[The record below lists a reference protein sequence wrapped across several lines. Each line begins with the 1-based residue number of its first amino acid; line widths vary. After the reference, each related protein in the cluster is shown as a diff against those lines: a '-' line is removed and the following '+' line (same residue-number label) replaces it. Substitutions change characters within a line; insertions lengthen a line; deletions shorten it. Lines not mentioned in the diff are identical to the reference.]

1 VCLCPQR
8 GSAQHVKPFIPLS
21 PSTLSS
27 CVSAGPHHQ
36 RRGGSEQAGKKTD
49 AVLSQPHTQAEND
62 TRPSGT
68 HTQAGDDARPCE
80 TSQPHPPAAYGTG
93 LSQPHTPAGYSTGLS
108 QPHTPAGYGT
118 GGSQP
123 HTQAGYGTGGSQPH
137 TQAGYGT
144 GLSQPHTPA
153 GYGIGGSQ
161 PHTQAEG
168 VATAAGYSTDT
179 DTHGDPTGVLST
191 QGPDAV
197 SDLGFVSSPA
207 DARARGTERRGVKGS
222 GDGRMKGGRGSAWNV
237 NVAHLNRLVV
247 DLPVEAVRLMTLA
260 YQVKRGDLERQCTW
274 LCRQVRPHIRCGTG
288 IPLVG
293 GASVEANTEG
303 RVAASEK
310 IPVRCTVRYGMGRNG
325 TFTVWYSMVRPY
337 VRRVG
342 QNHIYTVYIR

>member
-1 VCLCPQR
+1 MCLCPQR

-93 LSQPHTPAGYSTGLS
+93 LSQPHTPAGYS
-108 QPHTPAGYGT
+108 
-118 GGSQP
+118 
-123 HTQAGYGTGGSQPH
+123 
-137 TQAGYGT
+137 T

>member
-1 VCLCPQR
+1 
-8 GSAQHVKPFIPLS
+8 
-21 PSTLSS
+21 
-27 CVSAGPHHQ
+27 
-36 RRGGSEQAGKKTD
+36 
-49 AVLSQPHTQAEND
+49 
-62 TRPSGT
+62 
-68 HTQAGDDARPCE
+68 
-80 TSQPHPPAAYGTG
+80 
-93 LSQPHTPAGYSTGLS
+93 
-108 QPHTPAGYGT
+108 
-118 GGSQP
+118 
-123 HTQAGYGTGGSQPH
+123 
-137 TQAGYGT
+137 
-144 GLSQPHTPA
+144 
-153 GYGIGGSQ
+153 
-161 PHTQAEG
+161 
-168 VATAAGYSTDT
+168 
-179 DTHGDPTGVLST
+179 
-191 QGPDAV
+191 
-197 SDLGFVSSPA
+197 
-207 DARARGTERRGVKGS
+207 
-222 GDGRMKGGRGSAWNV
+222 MKGGRGSAWNV